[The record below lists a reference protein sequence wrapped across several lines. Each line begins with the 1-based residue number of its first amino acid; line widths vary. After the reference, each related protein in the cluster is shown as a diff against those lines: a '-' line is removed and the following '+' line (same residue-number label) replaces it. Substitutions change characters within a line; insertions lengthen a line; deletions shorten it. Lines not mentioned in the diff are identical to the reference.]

1 VGRKEGGGTLER
13 KGTEGKK
20 VKGKKWGRDTE
31 GALTEWEVCGR
42 NEGGGGLIR
51 ILNPAEGQ
59 KNADT

>member
-1 VGRKEGGGTLER
+1 MER

-42 NEGGGGLIR
+42 NEGGGLIR